1 MGQFS
6 GARQIFATEM
16 DLKFKEDRIVKGM
29 KAIRSALL
37 AIFASSAV
45 FGQTLPA
52 RPEFEVASIKPS
64 APPGAGQVN
73 VGVQIDGAQ
82 VHFSY
87 LSLKDY
93 IQIAYGVKGHQV
105 VGPDWLASERFEI
118 AAKLPSGAEREQVA
132 DMLKALLEDRFQ
144 LKMHRD
150 SKEFPVYAL
159 VVGKGGLKMKES
171 PDNADA
177 SDGEG
182 GKGAVNVTATGG
194 RGGVSVNLG
203 KGSYYS
209 FANNRFEAKKLT
221 MAALADSL
229 TRYLDRPVV
238 DMTELKGNYDF
249 ILELSPEDY
258 RAMLI
263 RSAIGAGVVLPPE
276 ALRALEGVSD
286 NSLFTAAQAL
296 GLKLEQRKA
305 PLPVLMIDHM
315 EKAPTAN

>member
-1 MGQFS
+1 
-6 GARQIFATEM
+6 
-16 DLKFKEDRIVKGM
+16 M
-29 KAIRSALL
+29 KANRGAIL
-37 AIFASSAV
+37 AILASGAV

-64 APPGAGQVN
+64 ARPGAEQVH

-87 LSLKDY
+87 LSLMDY
-93 IQIAYGVKGHQV
+93 IQMAYRVKAHQV

-118 AAKLPSGAEREQVA
+118 AATLPAGAAREQVA
-132 DMLKALLEDRFQ
+132 EMMQALLADRFQ

-171 PDNADA
+171 PADA
-177 SDGEG
+177 DTADGSDANG
-182 GKGAVNVTATGG
+182 GGRGAVNVSATGG

-203 KGSYYS
+203 NGSYYS

-238 DMTELKGNYDF
+238 DLTELKGNYDF
-249 ILELSPEDY
+249 VLEVSPEDY

-263 RSAIGAGVVLPPE
+263 RSAIAAGVVLPPE
-276 ALRALEGVSD
+276 ALRALEGVAD
-286 NSLFTAAQAL
+286 NSLFTAVQAL

-305 PLPVLMIDHM
+305 PLEVLMIDHM

>member
-1 MGQFS
+1 MKSIRSVILAILAS
-6 GARQIFATEM
+6 GAVFA
-16 DLKFKEDRIVKGM
+16 
-29 KAIRSALL
+29 
-37 AIFASSAV
+37 
-45 FGQTLPA
+45 QTLPG

-64 APPGAGQVN
+64 APPTGPVN

-87 LSLKDY
+87 LSVKDY
-93 IQIAYGVKGHQV
+93 IQMAYRVKAHQV

-118 AAKLPSGAEREQVA
+118 AAKLPAGAAREQVA
-132 DMLKALLEDRFQ
+132 DMLQALLADRFQ
-144 LKMHRD
+144 LTMHRGT
-150 SKEFPVYAL
+150 KEFPVYAL

-171 PDNADA
+171 PIDSDAADA
-177 SDGEG
+177 EG
-182 GKGAVNVTATGG
+182 GKGAINVTATGG

-203 KGSYYS
+203 KGSYYN

-238 DMTELKGNYDF
+238 DMTELNGNYDF
-249 ILELSPEDY
+249 DLELSPEDY

-286 NSLFTAAQAL
+286 NSLFTAVQAL

-305 PLPVLMIDHM
+305 PLEVLLIDRV

>member
-1 MGQFS
+1 MKVNR
-6 GARQIFATEM
+6 GAI
-16 DLKFKEDRIVKGM
+16 
-29 KAIRSALL
+29 L
-37 AIFASSAV
+37 AILACGAV
-45 FGQTLPA
+45 FGQTAPA

-64 APPGAGQVN
+64 ARPGAEQVH

-87 LSLKDY
+87 LSLMDY
-93 IQIAYGVKGHQV
+93 IQMAYRVKAHQV

-118 AAKLPSGAEREQVA
+118 AATLPAGAAREQVA
-132 DMLKALLEDRFQ
+132 DMMQALLTDRFQ

-150 SKEFPVYAL
+150 SMEFPVYAL

-171 PDNADA
+171 PVDADTA
-177 SDGEG
+177 DGSGANG
-182 GKGAVNVTATGG
+182 GGRGAVNVSATGG

-203 KGSYYS
+203 NGSYYS
-209 FANNRFEAKKLT
+209 FANNRFEAKKFT

-238 DMTELKGNYDF
+238 DLTELKGNYDF
-249 ILELSPEDY
+249 VLEVSPEDY

-263 RSAIGAGVVLPPE
+263 RSAIAAGVVLPPE
-276 ALRALEGVSD
+276 ALRALEGVPD
-286 NSLFTAAQAL
+286 NSLFTAVQAL

-305 PLPVLMIDHM
+305 PLEVLMIDHM

>member
-1 MGQFS
+1 MKVNR
-6 GARQIFATEM
+6 GAI
-16 DLKFKEDRIVKGM
+16 
-29 KAIRSALL
+29 L
-37 AIFASSAV
+37 AILACGAV
-45 FGQTLPA
+45 FGHTAPA

-64 APPGAGQVN
+64 ARPGAEQVH

-87 LSLKDY
+87 LSLMDY
-93 IQIAYGVKGHQV
+93 IQMAYRVKAHQV

-118 AAKLPSGAEREQVA
+118 AATLPAGAAREQVA
-132 DMLKALLEDRFQ
+132 DMMQALLTDRFQ

-177 SDGEG
+177 SDGDG

-238 DMTELKGNYDF
+238 DLTELKGNYDF
-249 ILELSPEDY
+249 VLEVSPEDY

-263 RSAIGAGVVLPPE
+263 RSAIAAGVVLPPE
-276 ALRALEGVSD
+276 ALRALEGVPD
-286 NSLFTAAQAL
+286 NSLFTAVQAL

-305 PLPVLMIDHM
+305 PLEVLMIDHM

>member
-1 MGQFS
+1 
-6 GARQIFATEM
+6 
-16 DLKFKEDRIVKGM
+16 
-29 KAIRSALL
+29 
-37 AIFASSAV
+37 
-45 FGQTLPA
+45 
-52 RPEFEVASIKPS
+52 
-64 APPGAGQVN
+64 
-73 VGVQIDGAQ
+73 
-82 VHFSY
+82 
-87 LSLKDY
+87 
-93 IQIAYGVKGHQV
+93 
-105 VGPDWLASERFEI
+105 
-118 AAKLPSGAEREQVA
+118 
-132 DMLKALLEDRFQ
+132 

>member
-1 MGQFS
+1 MKVNR
-6 GARQIFATEM
+6 GAI
-16 DLKFKEDRIVKGM
+16 
-29 KAIRSALL
+29 L
-37 AIFASSAV
+37 AILACGAV
-45 FGQTLPA
+45 FGQTAPA
-52 RPEFEVASIKPS
+52 RPELEVASIKPS
-64 APPGAGQVN
+64 ARPGAEQVH

-87 LSLKDY
+87 LSLMDY
-93 IQIAYGVKGHQV
+93 IQMAYRVKAHQV

-118 AAKLPSGAEREQVA
+118 AATLPASAAREQVA
-132 DMLKALLEDRFQ
+132 DMMQALLTDRFQ

-238 DMTELKGNYDF
+238 DLK
-249 ILELSPEDY
+249 
-258 RAMLI
+258 
-263 RSAIGAGVVLPPE
+263 IG
-276 ALRALEGVSD
+276 
-286 NSLFTAAQAL
+286 
-296 GLKLEQRKA
+296 
-305 PLPVLMIDHM
+305 
-315 EKAPTAN
+315 